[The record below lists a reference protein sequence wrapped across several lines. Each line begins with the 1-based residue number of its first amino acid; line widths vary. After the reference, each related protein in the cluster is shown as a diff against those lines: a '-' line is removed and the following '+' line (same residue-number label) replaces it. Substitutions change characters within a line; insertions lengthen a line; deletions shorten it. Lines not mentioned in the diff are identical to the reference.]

1 MRLRL
6 EAPAKLNLT
15 LTVVGR
21 RPDGYHLLDSTFVLL
36 ELADGLVLTD
46 GGGGLRQIGGGGRV
60 PTGAHN
66 LAWSGLQTA
75 MGAGA
80 DTMRLELEKRIPVA
94 AGLGGG
100 SSDAAA
106 AWRLG
111 RAWLGETEVA
121 TPDDLHRLAA
131 IGADVPFF
139 AAATP
144 AARVGGIGERVE
156 PVEPTRREVL
166 LVHPPFGMSTAAVFA
181 ALHPAD
187 WGTAENDL
195 LPAARRLRPE
205 LEDLFTRIEAA
216 GGEPRL
222 TGSGST
228 IFSLDDDPERTAA
241 LAARL
246 QRDGLRVDVTRTRGA
261 AASIERINEE
271 D

>member
-6 EAPAKLNLT
+6 EAPAKLNLS
-15 LTVVGR
+15 LTIVGR

-36 ELADGLVLTD
+36 ELADLLVLTD
-46 GGGGLRQIGGGGRV
+46 GGGGLRRIGGGGRV
-60 PTGAHN
+60 PPGVHN
-66 LAWSGLQTA
+66 LAWRGLQAA
-75 MGAGA
+75 MGAAMSPVG
-80 DTMRLELEKRIPVA
+80 LELEKRIPVA

-111 RAWLGETEVA
+111 RAWLGGSQVA
-121 TPDDLHRLAA
+121 TPDDLQRLAA

-156 PVEPTRREVL
+156 PVEATRREVL

-181 ALHPAD
+181 ALRPED

-195 LPAARRLRPE
+195 WAAARRLRPE
-205 LEDLFTRIEAA
+205 LEGLFERIRAA
-216 GGEPRL
+216 GGDPRL

-246 QRDGLRVDVTRTRGA
+246 EREGLRVDVTRTRDA